1 MEGSTGAKLNP
12 DYSAT
17 NSSLQRDRETLA
29 TTPRDRTTG
38 AASRVP
44 RLSALALNWAR
55 HAARAA
61 CGRGARRDRSTRP
74 RPCHIPHAR
83 APRRGGCERARG
95 LFGAGAWRD
104 AYRTMDMGTR
114 NSHRRRRR
122 CSVRGACGGRWMRT
136 IRGRERRVAFAYPA
150 YRDSGVGARVSCV
163 LFVYRAGSDLRP

>member
-12 DYSAT
+12 DYSTT

-29 TTPRDRTTG
+29 ATPRDRTTG

-104 AYRTMDMGTR
+104 AYRTMDMAAP
-114 NSHRRRRR
+114 
-122 CSVRGACGGRWMRT
+122 SVAARGVLRLRIQLT
-136 IRGRERRVAFAYPA
+136 EILVL
-150 YRDSGVGARVSCV
+150 ARVFLACCLYTV
-163 LFVYRAGSDLRP
+163 LVRT